1 MKEWV
6 CNCGG
11 KHFKLVGEIEKE
23 VFFDENENIISEK
36 IITDNVVLKCMRCG
50 EATASK
56 RIKVL
61 AKYQDKKGIE

>member
-6 CNCGG
+6 C
-11 KHFKLVGEIEKE
+11 
-23 VFFDENENIISEK
+23 S
-36 IITDNVVLKCMRCG
+36 CG